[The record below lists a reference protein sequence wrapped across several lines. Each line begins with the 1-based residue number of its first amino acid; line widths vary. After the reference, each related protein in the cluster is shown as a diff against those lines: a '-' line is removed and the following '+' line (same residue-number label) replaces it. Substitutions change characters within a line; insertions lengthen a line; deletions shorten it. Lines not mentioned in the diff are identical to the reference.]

1 MAFEQSMARL
11 VLAMDEDHLCRHLS
25 LSSGRRKLPRTHAEA
40 IATRTATSGAD
51 CCGQR
56 SNVIFTSREA
66 AASASA
72 ALVEHNVASGDVI
85 TFDYG
90 GDTSTASTAAVFHG
104 GARHSTTQQ
113 RV

>member
-1 MAFEQSMARL
+1 MARL
-11 VLAMDEDHLCRHLS
+11 MLVVDEDHLCRHLS

-66 AASASA
+66 ASASA